1 MSHDARGVLVLGARN
16 LGGAMAREFQAAGWR
31 AAAVSR
37 TEESLEGARAAGAL
51 GITADAAD
59 LGSLRAALEE
69 ARRGLGRLDAVV
81 NAVSASRPPAG
92 GGAFGGGPLADA
104 TPEGFEG
111 WTAAV
116 ARQAFVFLSA
126 GMAALGDGGG
136 ALVQVTGGSA
146 RRANPG
152 RGLWAAGS
160 AAVRALTQAAALEGR
175 ERGIHVGLLIVD
187 GVIGSP
193 KTAAMTR
200 DMPPDAVADQ
210 DAIARAAV
218 FLAEQP
224 PGALTHELQ
233 VTPAGDRW
241 VP

>member
-1 MSHDARGVLVLGARN
+1 MSHDPQGVLVLGARN
-16 LGGAMAREFQAAGWR
+16 LGGAVARAFMAAGWR

-37 TEESLEGARAAGAL
+37 SPESLEGVRSDGAL

-59 LGSLRAALEE
+59 LEALRAAIDE
-69 ARRGLGRLDAVV
+69 ARAGLGRIDAIV

-92 GGAFGGGPLADA
+92 GGAFGGGPLAGA
-104 TPEGFEG
+104 TLEGFEG

-116 ARQAFVFLSA
+116 ARQAFAFLSA
-126 GMAALGDGGG
+126 GMAALPDGGT
-136 ALVQVTGGSA
+136 LVQVTGGSA

-175 ERGIHVGLLIVD
+175 GRGIHVGLLIVD

-200 DMPPDAVADQ
+200 DMPPEAVADQ
-210 DAIARAAV
+210 DAIARAALY
-218 FLAEQP
+218 LAQQP
-224 PGALTHELQ
+224 AGALTHELQ

>member
-1 MSHDARGVLVLGARN
+1 MSHDPRGVLVLGARN
-16 LGGAMAREFQAAGWR
+16 LGGAMAREFMAAGWR

-37 TEESLEGARAAGAL
+37 TDESLEGVRGDGAL
-51 GITADAAD
+51 GLTADAAD
-59 LGSLRAALEE
+59 LEALRAAIEE
-69 ARRGLGRLDAVV
+69 ARTGLGRIDAIV

-92 GGAFGGGPLADA
+92 GGAFGGGPLEDA
-104 TPEGFEG
+104 TLEGFEG

-126 GMAALGDGGG
+126 GMAALPDGGT
-136 ALVQVTGGSA
+136 LVQVTGGSA

-175 ERGIHVGLLIVD
+175 ARGILVGLLIVD

-200 DMPPDAVADQ
+200 DMPQDAVADQ

-218 FLAEQP
+218 YLADQP
-224 PGALTHELQ
+224 AGALTHELQ

>member
-16 LGGAMAREFQAAGWR
+16 LGGAMAREFMAAGWR

-37 TEESLEGARAAGAL
+37 TPESLQGVRDSGAL

-59 LGSLRAALEE
+59 LEALRAAIDE
-69 ARRGLGRLDAVV
+69 ARAGLGRVDAIV

-92 GGAFGGGPLADA
+92 GGAFGGGPLGDA
-104 TPEGFEG
+104 TLEGFEG

-126 GMAALGDGGG
+126 GMAALPDGGT
-136 ALVQVTGGSA
+136 LIQVTGGSA

-160 AAVRALTQAAALEGR
+160 AAVRALTQAAALEGK

-193 KTAAMTR
+193 KTAGMTR
-200 DMPPDAVADQ
+200 DMPADAVADQ

-218 FLAEQP
+218 YLAGQSR
-224 PGALTHELQ
+224 GALTHELQ

>member
-1 MSHDARGVLVLGARN
+1 MSHDPQGVLVLGARN
-16 LGGAMAREFQAAGWR
+16 LGGAVARAFMAAGWR

-37 TEESLEGARAAGAL
+37 SPEGLEGVRSDGAL

-59 LGSLRAALEE
+59 LEALRAAIDE
-69 ARRGLGRLDAVV
+69 ARAGLGRIDAIVI
-81 NAVSASRPPAG
+81 AVSASRPPAG
-92 GGAFGGGPLADA
+92 GGAFGGGPLAGA
-104 TPEGFEG
+104 TLEGFEG

-126 GMAALGDGGG
+126 GMAALPDGGT
-136 ALVQVTGGSA
+136 LVQVTGGSA

-200 DMPPDAVADQ
+200 DMPPEAVADQ
-210 DAIARAAV
+210 DAIARAALY
-218 FLAEQP
+218 LAQQP
-224 PGALTHELQ
+224 AGALTHELQ

>member
-1 MSHDARGVLVLGARN
+1 MSPDARGVLVLGARN
-16 LGGAMAREFQAAGWR
+16 LGGAMARQFMAAGWR

-37 TEESLEGARAAGAL
+37 TPASLEGPRADGVL

-59 LGSLRAALEE
+59 PEALRAAIDE
-69 ARRGLGRLDAVV
+69 ARSALGRIDAIV

-92 GGAFGGGPLADA
+92 GGAFGGGPLRLA
-104 TPEGFEG
+104 TLEGFEG

-126 GMAALGDGGG
+126 GMAALPDGG

-160 AAVRALTQAAALEGR
+160 AAVRALTQAAALEGKD
-175 ERGIHVGLLIVD
+175 RGIHVGLLIVD

-200 DMPPDAVADQ
+200 DMPPEAVADQ
-210 DAIARAAV
+210 DAVARAAV
-218 FLAEQP
+218 YLAEQP
-224 PGALTHELQ
+224 AGALTHELQ